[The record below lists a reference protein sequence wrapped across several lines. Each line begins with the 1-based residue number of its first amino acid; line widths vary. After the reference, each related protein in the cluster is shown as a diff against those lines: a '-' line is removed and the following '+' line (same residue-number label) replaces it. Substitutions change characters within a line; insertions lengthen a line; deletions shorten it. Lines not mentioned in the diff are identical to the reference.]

1 MSLKDLDK
9 AKTTVSLTKANNLNY
24 TLPTALNIKMPR
36 TLSELRKVEKSVSR
50 SELNWENPAAEDNSR
65 EMNFAKMKL
74 EYHVG
79 TYFVN
84 GNEQNIS
91 DTDEI
96 ADLISNIQHSIETK
110 TSPFKGNKL
119 LK

>member
-1 MSLKDLDK
+1 MYL
-9 AKTTVSLTKANNLNY
+9 NNNK
-24 TLPTALNIKMPR
+24 PDTALGYA
-36 TLSELRKVEKSVSR
+36 LQ
-50 SELNWENPAAEDNSR
+50 A
-65 EMNFAKMKL
+65 
-74 EYHVG
+74 
-79 TYFVN
+79 
-84 GNEQNIS
+84 QNIS